1 MSTDARKQTFL
12 QINPTDNL
20 LVALTDLPKGT
31 EIAFNGQTIT
41 LQDDIAAK
49 HKFTTEAIAK
59 GQTATMY
66 GVLVGVAQ
74 QDIPKGGLIHTFNL
88 KHASHDFEGKQKD
101 YHWQGPD
108 VSHWHG
114 RTFSGYHRSDG
125 QVGTQNYWL
134 VVPLVFCENRNVN
147 ILKEAFLKE
156 LGYAQ
161 PELYQDQLHD
171 LVELYR
177 QGATPEQIRTHA
189 FSQQKAHYRQQ
200 RLLPNVDGIKF
211 LIHESGCG
219 ENKEDSENLCGLLAG
234 YCTNPNVGGVT
245 VLSLGCQHSQIAL
258 FRQKLAERS
267 PNFDKPLYIFEQQ
280 QDSGSGESHMLA
292 EAIRQTFL
300 GLLQINQIERQPAP
314 LSKLTLGV
322 KCGGSDGFSGISA
335 NPAIGHTADLLV
347 ALGGKVLIAE
357 FPELCGVEQELQN
370 RSVSA
375 EVADRFGRLM
385 TEYAR
390 RAAAVG
396 AGFDMNPSPGNIK
409 DGLITDAIKSAG
421 AAKKAGTSPVQDAL
435 GYGEYVKKDGLTL
448 VCTPGNDVL
457 ATTGMAGAGATIQLF
472 TTGLGTPTG
481 NPISPMVKLSTNTK
495 LAQKLPEI
503 IDIDCGGIISGEK
516 TVEQMGE
523 EVLEYVIGLA
533 SGQYQTKAMELGQ
546 DDFMFWRRGVSL

>member
-1 MSTDARKQTFL
+1 MSATTSKQTFL
-12 QINPTDNL
+12 QIHPTDNL

-31 EIAFNGQTIT
+31 VVAFNGQEIV
-41 LQDDIAAK
+41 LHDDIAAK
-49 HKFTTEAIAK
+49 HKFATEAIAK
-59 GQTATMY
+59 GETATMY

-88 KHASHDFEGKQKD
+88 KHASHAFEGKQKD
-101 YHWQGPD
+101 YHWQAPD
-108 VSHWHG
+108 VSRWQS
-114 RTFSGYHRSDG
+114 RTFKGYHRSDG

-134 VVPLVFCENRNVN
+134 VIPLVFCENRNIN

-156 LGYAQ
+156 FGYAQ
-161 PELYQDQLHD
+161 PDLYKDQLHD
-171 LVELYR
+171 LVGLYR
-177 QGATPEQIRTHA
+177 QGATPEQIQAHA
-189 FSQQKAHYRQQ
+189 FTQQKADYRQN

-219 ENKEDSENLCGLLAG
+219 ENKEDSENLCALLAG
-234 YCTNPNVGGVT
+234 YCVNPNVGGIT

-258 FRQKLAERS
+258 FKQKLAERS
-267 PNFDKPLYIFEQQ
+267 PQFDKPLYILEQQ

-300 GLLQINQIERQPAP
+300 GLLQINQLERKPAP
-314 LSKLTLGV
+314 LSKLTVGV

-370 RSVSA
+370 RSVTP
-375 EVADRFGRLM
+375 EVADKFGRLM

-421 AAKKAGTSPVQDAL
+421 AAKKAGTSPVQDTL
-435 GYGEYVKKDGLTL
+435 GYGEYVKQDGLTL

-457 ATTGMAGAGATIQLF
+457 ATTGMAGAGATVQLF

-523 EVLEYVIGLA
+523 EVLEYIIGLA
-533 SGQYQTKAMELGQ
+533 SGEYQTKAMELGQ